1 MGILLVLNTK
11 LSGFSMVR
19 VQGLYQ
25 ILKGEDPPIEMV
37 TIKNGPEILG
47 GVNDAPHEECIGRVE
62 ENPK

>member
-1 MGILLVLNTK
+1 
-11 LSGFSMVR
+11 MVR